1 MGRLR
6 PKIAAVTVTA
16 AIASASLLA
25 LAQPAA
31 AADYLDC
38 ESYSSKIGYCHLYT
52 DAGANNQRWTI
63 NGYPQSSWDNKSN
76 MFGVSCVPNT
86 WLDISV
92 SYLNDYGAAMQTGM
106 SLRCSSGPPM

>member
-6 PKIAAVTVTA
+6 PTIAVVTVTA
-16 AIASASLLA
+16 AVASASLLA

-38 ESYSSKIGYCHLYT
+38 ESYSSRIGYCQLHT
-52 DAGANNQRWTI
+52 DAGAHNQRWTI
-63 NGYPQSSWDNKSN
+63 NGIAQSSWDNKSN
-76 MFGVSCVPNT
+76 MFGVPCQPNF
-86 WLDISV
+86 WMDISV

-106 SLRCSSGPPM
+106 SLQCSGGAPM